1 MFGPRLHILDLKKA
15 MRKNGHVEWPKK
27 AQQKKN
33 PSVCSHELAEL
44 LRTTAGSNRGA
55 CNRLV
60 LKNLC
65 LIGPLDLTGAGML
78 GVPIVPFELQNCSIM
93 GGIDTSHAYM
103 QGLVIEDCRLY
114 KITEDDI
121 IDECEKKAKPA
132 TIVGKN
138 NNSQLRFTGAT
149 IYEKIE
155 ITRLSAPED
164 TVIDF
169 SHSVVLHDCKLSDV
183 RSRAEGNPHPD
194 DTSGREAE
202 EDSGIACIT
211 FANATV
217 AGGLT
222 FEGVHVRALR
232 KDGQAV
238 NCAELRLAGSLVFRC
253 SERFQCRLKGE
264 LRLTGAEIRGDIRMI
279 GVSLI
284 AQQRQGSSD
293 PPVTIAA
300 SGLKLAGNL
309 RFSQENGHPENP
321 CVVCGQIDLSEAR
334 IGGDMV
340 AAGVYQAVDHTRIIN
355 AKSAHIDG
363 DVRFGWLLGDSRSK
377 CTVEGEVDF
386 SNAQI
391 GGKFVASG
399 SEHRLKRPSANPGSN
414 TCASPQIHAKNSA
427 RRWAQFAI
435 KLVGATVKNNV
446 VLQGSTCRV
455 CLVEGVA
462 LTGATIQ
469 GQLVIEGVTL
479 RAADAAEVPFRMDK
493 TRKAISA
500 NGVTVRGGVYISEE
514 APQPGHEETNP
525 RQRTNILGDVRFR
538 NAKINGPMIVR
549 GVKMESS
556 DSKVAFWAAGA
567 TFGSD
572 LIFEPT
578 PLHEM
583 EISGEVRLWGATIQ
597 SNLRFEGA
605 RIVAQTT
612 GSAVDAALANV
623 TRAVYIGVSTKE
635 TKKAGVVS
643 DIKGLVNLNFLNCAL
658 LTIGEDPPQHSVAN
672 STKSA
677 LKLTGA
683 IFLRESRIRG
693 PVTLSGLA
701 LRPSEELEEPTAA
714 LSRMKELSISQANVL
729 IHATYAELGTRL
741 FVRLLKS
748 SSGFI
753 NLYGSRTGTIG
764 ALHPGNPERRDEQE
778 LQCCDEREIVDEDW
792 GEKPKQIG
800 NWRAGNP
807 AAANPGEPNITVN
820 LDHFRYSRL
829 FDKVETVKDTEV
841 ITTRTRRCW
850 RFYGRPLPGDLSP
863 RHGWLRHQTLNPG
876 MPDEIVTWPY
886 RQLAKVYRDM
896 GDLKRAYAYEMERR
910 WLEIKHTDAGGAQRW
925 FNRLFGFFFGFGY
938 SSERAAIWLA
948 VWMAIMTGF
957 LLLFALKHTSGSPN
971 ECSLKVQQTWLYATW
986 SAAAEAFRLLI
997 PNSLKFNTG
1006 SVCVYNNTGNG
1017 SPFFNK
1023 AFYFWFGLLQFIGR
1037 VLVIGATLT
1046 FTGILQEK
1054 APVANSVRD

>member
-33 PSVCSHELAEL
+33 PSVCSYELAEL

-78 GVPIVPFELQNCSIM
+78 GVPIVPFELQNCSLM

-121 IDECEKKAKPA
+121 VDECEKKAKPA

-169 SHSVVLHDCKLSDV
+169 SHSVMQHGCELTDV
-183 RSRAEGNPHPD
+183 GSQPEAENIHADG
-194 DTSGREAE
+194 TSGHQAE
-202 EDSGIACIT
+202 ENSGIACIT

-222 FEGVHVRALR
+222 FKGVYVRALP
-232 KDGQAV
+232 KDGKAV
-238 NCAELRLAGSLVFRC
+238 NCAELQLTGSLIFSC
-253 SERFQCRLKGE
+253 SERFQCRLRGE
-264 LRLTGAEIRGDIRMI
+264 LRLTGAEIRGDIRMS

-293 PPVTIAA
+293 PPITIAA

-340 AAGVYQAVDHTRIIN
+340 AAGVYQALDHTRIIN

-399 SEHRLKRPSANPGSN
+399 SEHRLKRPSANLRSN

-446 VLQGSTCRV
+446 VLQGSTCRI

-514 APQPGHEETNP
+514 APQPGHNETNP

-578 PLHEM
+578 PLHAM

-597 SNLRFEGA
+597 SNLRFEGV
-605 RIVAQTT
+605 RMVAQTT
-612 GSAVDAALANV
+612 GSALDAALAIV

-635 TKKAGVVS
+635 TRKPDIVS
-643 DIKGLVNLNFLNCAL
+643 DIHGLINLNFLNCAL
-658 LTIGEDPPQHSVAN
+658 LTIGEDPPQRSVAN

-677 LKLTGA
+677 LELTGA
-683 IFLRESRIRG
+683 ILLRESRIRG

-701 LRPSEELEEPTAA
+701 LRPSEALNESTAA
-714 LSRMKELSISQANVL
+714 MSRLKELSIFHANVL
-729 IHATYAELGTRL
+729 IQATYAELGTRL

-753 NLYGSRTGTIG
+753 NLYGSKTGTIG
-764 ALHPGNPERRDEQE
+764 ALYPGSPERRKGQE
-778 LQCCDEREIVDEDW
+778 LQCCDDREIVEEDW
-792 GEKPKQIG
+792 GEKPKQTG

-807 AAANPGEPNITVN
+807 AAANADEPHIIVN

-829 FDKVETVKDTEV
+829 FDKVEKLKDTEV
-841 ITTRTRRCW
+841 ITTRIKWCW
-850 RFYGRPLPGDLSP
+850 RFYGRPLPEDLSP

-910 WLEIKHTDAGGAQRW
+910 WLEIKHTDAGLSQRL

-938 SSERAAIWLA
+938 SSGRAAFWLA
-948 VWMAIMTGF
+948 TWMITAIV
-957 LLLFALKHTSGSPN
+957 LLFFFAPVHVSN
-971 ECSLKVQQTWLYATW
+971 VHECSLGAHKTLS

-997 PNSLKFNTG
+997 PDSLKFNTG
-1006 SVCVYNNTGNG
+1006 SVCMYKNG
-1017 SPFFNK
+1017 SVIPFYNK
-1023 AFYFWFGLLQFIGR
+1023 VFYLGFGLLQFMGR